1 MNPWGRPH
9 MTSKNAGS
17 RKRGVRASRA
27 HLYRALADAGL
38 RSQAEL
44 AARMAD
50 LEQLENEP
58 LSLVNRVFREQPVEP
73 GSLERVARALDVDA
87 WTLYLTEQ
95 VESGDAYAAPP
106 SPEPGPEPVRR
117 RWISV
122 ALAATLVLAFVA
134 LAVFR
139 APSPSGAGIEASPTP
154 RSEPGRPSVAVLG
167 FEDDTGLDLAGAL
180 RERLE
185 AEFSVVMGSMESLAE
200 HYGEREAAERLR
212 AQWLI
217 GGEHV
222 RHGRW
227 SGIRIWLEHDHGRVP
242 GWTESLPTAQ
252 LRRDRE
258 SIVDAAFAAIRD
270 RISGREPAGDP
281 VIEAGALNDYLIGRM
296 HLDRATTELNVRRA
310 QGRFQAAIRREPDFA
325 RAYAGLCLALLEE
338 IWIQD
343 EQWALEQAGSACREA
358 ESRAPGDRVV
368 QLARAALSRRSG
380 EIEAAIELLESA
392 IARAPRDADLLNLM
406 ATLHFHRYRQTGES
420 GAMARA
426 RAAAIDSAEADPA
439 FWKPLFTRA
448 IIEYFDNDIDA
459 AVAASR
465 NALALEENTSILTNL
480 GSFELC
486 AGEIEQARERYLRV
500 RELAPEA
507 HAGDEFLG
515 LVHYYQRDYE
525 TSRRLRQRA
534 IDSLAEGSPEIH
546 QMWAGLAESR
556 WRSGQVDA
564 AAEAWLRAIEI
575 VERDRLRG
583 TAGMDDD
590 AARIYYYT
598 ALARLNP
605 AVEIP
610 DRPGT
615 LKDGLEE
622 VMAADLSANALVNV
636 AKAWRNLGHPGPAGA
651 ALARAAAICPG
662 YAALPEFEN
671 LQAAG
676 SRPGDADE
684 ATAPG
689 APNQGQ
695 S

>member
-1 MNPWGRPH
+1 MA
-9 MTSKNAGS
+9 SKPSQS

-27 HLYRALADAGL
+27 QLYRALADAGL

-58 LSLVNRVFREQPVEP
+58 LSLVNRVFREQPVES

-87 WTLYLTEQ
+87 WTLYLTER
-95 VESGDAYAAPP
+95 VESGDP
-106 SPEPGPEPVRR
+106 SSALQSPVNGHDPVRR
-117 RWISV
+117 RWTAAS
-122 ALAATLVLAFVA
+122 LAAGLVLALIA

-139 APSPSGAGIEASPTP
+139 QPSPSGPGIEPSPTAY
-154 RSEPGRPSVAVLG
+154 SEPGRRTVAVLG
-167 FEDDTGLDLAGAL
+167 FEDDTGLDLAEAL
-180 RERLE
+180 RERLD
-185 AEFSVVMGSMESLAE
+185 AEFSVVIGSMESLAE
-200 HYGEREAAERLR
+200 RYGEREAAARLR
-212 AQWLI
+212 AQWLV

-227 SGIRIWLEHDHGRVP
+227 SGIRIWLEHDHGRIP
-242 GWTESLPTAQ
+242 AWTTSIPTAR
-252 LRRDRE
+252 LHDDRE
-258 SIVDAAFAAIRD
+258 AIVDAAFEAIRD
-270 RISGREPAGDP
+270 RISGHEAAGEPA
-281 VIEAGALNDYLIGRM
+281 IEGEALNDYLIGRM

-310 QGRFQAAIRREPDFA
+310 QGRFEAAIRREPEFA
-325 RAYAGLCLALLEE
+325 RAWAGLCLALLEE
-338 IWIQD
+338 IWMQD
-343 EQWALEQAGSACREA
+343 EKWALEQAGSACREA
-358 ESRAPGDRVV
+358 RARAPDDNVV
-368 QLARAALSRRSG
+368 QLARAALLRRSG
-380 EIEAAIELLESA
+380 EIEAAIELVDSGLETS
-392 IARAPRDADLLNLM
+392 PNDADLLNLM
-406 ATLHFHRYRQTGES
+406 ATLHFHRFRQTGE
-420 GAMARA
+420 AAELARA
-426 RAAAIDSAEADPA
+426 RTAAIASAEADPA

-448 IIEYFDNDIDA
+448 IIEYFANDIDA

-465 NALALEENTSILTNL
+465 NALALEENASILTNL

-486 AGEIEQARERYLRV
+486 AGDIEQARERYLRA

-507 HAGDEFLG
+507 HAGEEFLG

-556 WRSGQVDA
+556 WRAGQVDA
-564 AAEAWLRAIEI
+564 AAAAWLRAIEI

-598 ALARLNP
+598 ALTRLDP

-610 DRPGT
+610 GGPEA
-615 LKDGLEE
+615 LEDGLAA
-622 VMAADLSANALVNV
+622 VMSADLSANAMVNV
-636 AKAWRNLGHPGPAGA
+636 AKAWRNLGHPERAGA
-651 ALARAAAICPG
+651 ALARATAICPG
-662 YAALPEFEN
+662 YAGLPDFDN

-676 SRPGDADE
+676 SGTGDADD
-684 ATAPG
+684 ATGQG
-689 APNQGQ
+689 ALNPEH
-695 S
+695 